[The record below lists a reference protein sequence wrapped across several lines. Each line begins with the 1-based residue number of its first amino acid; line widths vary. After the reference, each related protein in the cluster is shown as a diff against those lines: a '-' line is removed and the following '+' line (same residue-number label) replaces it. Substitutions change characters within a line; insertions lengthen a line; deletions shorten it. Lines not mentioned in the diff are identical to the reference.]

1 MTAISKREH
10 LIRSLSTDTSSNG
23 GRILYWL
30 RRHHLLVLGTYLLA
44 FLVLFWG
51 IRAGVGQYWDWSF
64 PYFRDQ
70 IHNLFVNQDS
80 SWIQSKSGSPLGYS
94 SDYFF
99 RFFVGLFVFLR
110 PETLHYLLLVALFS
124 ATAFGV
130 YLLARPYTT
139 RWLAFLL
146 GLAACINPAIF
157 YKYTAGHFDYFF
169 SFPLFIF
176 MVRYLLRDFRKT
188 LRSAVVIGIFMGFI
202 GAQIQFFIIG
212 GIFLLLFLSWNR
224 DKVALKY
231 VPIMFGLPVLINL
244 VWLMNFID
252 GGANVAQ
259 TGAAA
264 AKVSFKASSA
274 SSFLSIFTFNFSQA
288 TLLSKFYAFYELLWN
303 GGLFVFLLWLLGNG
317 KRKERFDVLLL
328 SFLALMIFLATGI
341 YQVVAIWPLSA
352 IYPMLREVGHFAP
365 VIVLIALLLIARLL
379 QRTQWRWALL
389 LVLIGS
395 IFIVGVKFQYYS
407 QGYRFAAA
415 RQQFAPFKQIVDRD
429 PGTYRILS
437 YPFFDKYVLKTTPA
451 DPAGQFPLKNSGHD
465 SFAAFTARAFLE
477 NDIAPY
483 QFQNSVQNQLLQ
495 TYNIDVLRPYNVKY
509 IFDFSSFYSSDY
521 DFYVPAATYNDDLSL
536 IKNDPHFLDKLLA
549 HNPGRLKQ
557 VGDHVLEVTDYMPR
571 VAAIPTMLSGVSDT
585 QASDADTFTRQQ
597 LGQSLSYI
605 DTNPASEPYTTKL
618 TSLFAGDL
626 SGLDRAQQIFTQ
638 QVQIPVQA
646 HATLYV
652 NQSYRALT
660 YSATPTSLTIY
671 AEPVPPLLIN
681 GQPSGNFSSQRQT
694 ISTVPLRKG
703 VNYYVSVAGALQLVH
718 IGQGSLGA
726 GKAGDSIAVLSTA
739 SGNLLSDPS
748 FESGLWEDHVGD
760 CNNYDDNGKVAMART
775 TTTASD
781 GHASLELSAT
791 RHTACTSQTVSLAN
805 NTQYALNFDYQS
817 DNAQTGSF
825 YIGPVDGETPLAKGS
840 RAIVD
845 RKWHTSTTLFTNKQA
860 TEARLFLYALESDG
874 LQATVNRYD
883 NLSLT
888 ALQQLTAVTVPAP
901 TKPYTETALATGTQ
915 HFTFKDPSY
924 TYQNLIANPS
934 FELGSW
940 QAKVGDCNNYDGLP
954 KIDMR
959 IDTTDKTSG
968 QQSLE
973 LSAAHHDACVHTTAN
988 VVAGS
993 DYALRFDYRVVA
1005 GQSYGYAVS
1014 YDDPGETLNRNQL
1027 TVAAGSGWHT
1037 ANVTLHIPQRATT
1050 LTLYLYA
1057 FETNGRAVT
1066 TVRYD
1071 TVSLV
1076 QLPNLGARFY
1086 VVQPPL
1092 KPAQV
1097 PQHLAYNMVSQSVR
1111 TVHVQGSRTPFF
1123 IELSETYHPQWR
1135 LELNNN
1141 RVSGLVHAWLPN
1153 ALPQTGGITHEKLN
1167 GAINGWLV
1175 DPNALCQTTRG
1186 LRSGCSQ
1193 NPDGSYNIE
1202 LKAEF
1207 VPQRWFGVATFVSWL
1222 TVVCSTAYL
1231 ISIRRKEL
1239 PSYRRQR

>member
-1 MTAISKREH
+1 
-10 LIRSLSTDTSSNG
+10 
-23 GRILYWL
+23 
-30 RRHHLLVLGTYLLA
+30 LLVLGTYLLI

-64 PYFRDQ
+64 PYFHDQ
-70 IHNLFVNQDS
+70 IHNLFANQDS

-110 PETLHYLLLVALFS
+110 PETLHYLLLIGLFA

-130 YLLARPYTT
+130 YLLARPYTN

-157 YKYTAGHFDYFF
+157 YKYTAGHFDYFL
-169 SFPLFIF
+169 SLPLFIF

-188 LRSAVVIGIFMGFI
+188 LRSAMLVGIFMGFI
-202 GAQIQFFIIG
+202 GAQIQFFIIA
-212 GIFLLLFLSWNR
+212 GIFLLLFLIWNR

-244 VWLMNFID
+244 VWLINFID
-252 GGANVAQ
+252 GGANAVQ

-288 TLLSKFYAFYELLWN
+288 TLLSRFYAFYELLWN
-303 GGLFVFLLWLLGNG
+303 GVLFVFLLWLLGSG
-317 KRKERFDVLLL
+317 KRKERFDVMLLI
-328 SFLALMIFLATGI
+328 FLTLMIFLATGM
-341 YQVVAIWPLSA
+341 YQVIAVWPLSV

-365 VIVLIALLLIARLL
+365 VIVLVALLLIARLL
-379 QRTQWRWALL
+379 QQTKWRWALL
-389 LVLIGS
+389 LLLIGS

-407 QGYRFAAA
+407 QGYSFATA
-415 RQQFAPFKQIVDRD
+415 RQQFAPFKQLVDHD
-429 PGTYRILS
+429 SSTYRILS
-437 YPFFDKYVLKTTPA
+437 YPFFDKYVLKTTSA
-451 DPAGQFPLKNSGHD
+451 DPTGQFPLKNSGHD
-465 SFAAFTARAFLE
+465 SFAAFASHAFLE

-483 QFQNSVQNQLLQ
+483 QFQSSVQNQLLQ
-495 TYNIDVLRPYNVKY
+495 TYNVDVLRPYNVKY

-536 IKNDPHFLDKLLA
+536 IKNDPHFFDKLLA
-549 HNPGRLKQ
+549 HNPGRLKK
-557 VGDHVLEVTDYMPR
+557 VSDHVLEVTDYMPR
-571 VAAIPTMLSGVSDT
+571 VAAAPAMFSGVNDE
-585 QASDADTFTRQQ
+585 QASDAGTFTRQQ
-597 LGQSLSYI
+597 FGQGLNYI
-605 DTNPASEPYTTKL
+605 DTNPAMRLYTTGL

-626 SGLDRAQQIFTQ
+626 AGLNRAQQTFRQ
-638 QVQIPVQA
+638 QVQIPARA

-652 NQSYRALT
+652 NQAYRTLT
-660 YSATPTSLTIY
+660 YSATPTTLTIY

-681 GQPSGNFSSQRQT
+681 GQTAGSLPSQRQA
-694 ISTVPLRKG
+694 ISAIPIHKG
-703 VNYYVSVAGALQLVH
+703 VTYYISIAGALQQVH
-718 IGQGSLGA
+718 TGQGNLGA
-726 GKAGDSIAVLSTA
+726 GKAGDSITVLSAT
-739 SGNLLSDPS
+739 SGNLLSNPS

-760 CNNYDDNGKVAMART
+760 CNNYDDNGMVAMTRVT
-775 TTTASD
+775 TTSSD
-781 GHASLELSAT
+781 GRASLELSAT
-791 RHTACTSQTVSLAN
+791 RHSACTSQTVSLTD

-817 DNAQTGSF
+817 NNAQTGSF
-825 YIGPVDGETPLAKGS
+825 YIGPIDGERPIAKGS

-845 RKWHTSTTLFTNKQA
+845 REWHTSTTLFTNLQA
-860 TEARLFLYALESDG
+860 TKARLFLYALEGDG
-874 LQATVNRYD
+874 AQATVNHYD
-883 NLSLT
+883 NLSLM
-888 ALQQLTAVTVPAP
+888 ALQQLATITVPAP
-901 TKPYTETALATGTQ
+901 AKPYTETVLATGTQ
-915 HFTFKDPSY
+915 TFTFRDPNY
-924 TYQNLIANPS
+924 TYQNLVANPS

-954 KIDMR
+954 KLDMR

-968 QQSLE
+968 NQSLE
-973 LSAAHHDACVHTTAN
+973 LSATHHDACVHTTAN

-993 DYALRFDYRVVA
+993 DYALRFDYQVVA

-1014 YDDPGETLNRNQL
+1014 YDDPGETLSRNQL
-1027 TVAAGSGWHT
+1027 TSTAGSGWHT
-1037 ANVTLHIPQRATT
+1037 ANITLHIPQRATT

-1057 FETNGRAVT
+1057 FETNGR
-1066 TVRYD
+1066 TVNTVHYD

-1086 VVQPPL
+1086 VVQQPL
-1092 KPAQV
+1092 KPVQA
-1097 PQHLAYNMVSQSVR
+1097 PQNVAYSMVSQSVR
-1111 TVHVQGSRTPFF
+1111 TVHVQRARTPFF
-1123 IELSETYHPQWR
+1123 VELSETYHPQWR

-1141 RVSGLVHAWLPN
+1141 SVSGLIHSWLPN
-1153 ALPQTGGITHEKLN
+1153 ALPLTSGITHERIN

-1175 DPNALCQTTRG
+1175 DPNDLCQTAHRV
-1186 LRSGCSQ
+1186 RAGCSQ
-1193 NPDGSYNIE
+1193 NSDGSYNLE

-1222 TVVCSTAYL
+1222 TVLCSTAYL
-1231 ISIRRKEL
+1231 ILVRRKEL
-1239 PSYRRQR
+1239 PSYRRHR